1 MTIQFA
7 DPGFDFTVLWWGV
20 GITVAV
26 LLAGLVCF
34 AISRGDE
41 WSGWFYAG
49 QVLCALSFFAAAVGC
64 GLISGM
70 IGSMTYDKKT
80 EALKEQALEDVGF
93 EHVDVDNY
101 NNFTASLDGEY
112 FQGELWRIEPRDGV
126 YTYKIVEKVELKTD

>member
-20 GITVAV
+20 GITAAV

-34 AISRGDE
+34 AISRGDS

-49 QVLCALSFFAAAVGC
+49 QVLCAMAVAGV
-64 GLISGM
+64 LIGGV
-70 IGSMTYDKKT
+70 IGGFGGSMTYDKKT

-93 EHVDVDNY
+93 EHADVDTD
-101 NNFTASLDGEY
+101 NNFIASLDGEY